1 MRTSSRKGDRKET
14 MMDFRPIGIAHSELT
29 TRGAPPFQSSFSQAT
44 GTIEVFFEYR
54 EGLRDIEGFSHLIIL
69 SHFNQAEKRALAEK
83 PLLDGEANHGIF
95 ATRHFNRPNPI
106 GISYVALTGI
116 TDGVLSVKGIDLLDG
131 TPVLDIKPYIPAFDS
146 IPDAAPG
153 WVTTTHVGRLREAG
167 SGIRQQ

>member
-1 MRTSSRKGDRKET
+1 
-14 MMDFRPIGIAHSELT
+14 MMDFRHIGVVHSTLT
-29 TRGAPPFQSSFSQAT
+29 TRGAPPFQSSFSEAK
-44 GTIEVFFEYR
+44 GTIEVFYEYR

-116 TDGVLSVKGIDLLDG
+116 ADGVLSVEGIDLLDG
-131 TPVLDIKPYIPAFDS
+131 TPVIDIKPYIPAFDR
-146 IPDAAPG
+146 IEAAASG
-153 WVTTTHVGRLREAG
+153 WVTESHIGRLRDAG
-167 SGIRQQ
+167 AGARQH